1 MLDDGH
7 VQTDQILENLEW
19 RISRTYQQ
27 AEKETKKKLDQYL
40 EKFKE
45 KDKKKREQLKRGDIT
60 RTEYNKWRTGQIATG
75 KRWAEMRDTLAQDY
89 HNANKI
95 AQSVTEGYMPE
106 VYALNFNYGTY
117 EVETQSLMDTSFSLY
132 NREAVERI
140 FRENP
145 DLLPPPGKRV
155 SERIAARLD
164 VRWNKQQVQSV
175 MLQGILQGESIPK
188 IAKRLSS
195 QVSEKNRK
203 AAIRNART
211 MTTGAESAGRRDSY
225 KRAHGMGINMM
236 QTWVATLDGRT
247 RHSHRMLDGET
258 IEIDGVF
265 SNGCRYPGDPN
276 GAPEEIYNCF
286 IAETS
291 VAVDSDIVRSYKH
304 EYTGKLI
311 TIKTSSGVQFTCTP
325 NHPIL
330 TPGGWIHANALNQG
344 DNILVT
350 RIRDNK
356 TSWRNPHIDHVFS
369 RFDALHKALNMTG
382 RKRTCDLGVNFH
394 GDIPATNVEIV
405 TQERFL
411 RDSVNPG
418 RSDGVDKFCFKDANK
433 SFFGNGALMKHFRG
447 ISVSASG
454 VLRRL
459 CKALTF
465 FCWRLRHAQKHGF
478 RPVAL
483 SHAHAMKSMNNDTAR
498 DTEFFSKGLDGSP
511 GIVFPDKII
520 NVNVCYKSTHVY
532 NLQTVKGYYF
542 VNSSISHNGNMAI
555 AHNCRCRTIGQFA
568 GFETDVTDLRLR
580 NTKRL
585 GNMSYEEWKYEH
597 AEEGDDE

>member
-1 MLDDGH
+1 MLDAGH
-7 VQTDQILENLEW
+7 VQTDQILEDLER
-19 RISRTYQQ
+19 RISKTYKQ
-27 AEKETKKKLDQYL
+27 AEKETQKKLDQYL

-45 KDKKKREQLKRGDIT
+45 KDRKKREQLKRGEIT
-60 RTEYNKWRTGQIATG
+60 RTEYNRWRTGQIATG

-95 AQSVTEGYMPE
+95 AQSVTYGYMPE

-117 EVETQSLMDTSFSLY
+117 EVETQSLVDTSFSLY

-145 DLLPPPGKRV
+145 DLLPPPGKKV
-155 SERIAARLD
+155 SERIAAGLD
-164 VRWNKQQVQSV
+164 VKWNKQQVQSV

-195 QVSEKNRK
+195 EVGEKNRK

-225 KRAHGMGINMM
+225 KRAQSMGIKMM

-258 IEIDGVF
+258 IDVDGVF

-286 IAETS
+286 IGATS
-291 VAVDSDIVRSYKH
+291 VATDSEIARSYKH
-304 EYTGKLI
+304 EYNGELI

-330 TPGGWIHANALNQG
+330 TPCGWIHANALNQG

-350 RIRDNK
+350 RIGDNEM
-356 TSWRNPHIDHVFS
+356 SGGNPYIDHIFP

-382 RKRTCDLGVNFH
+382 RKRTCNLGVNFH
-394 GDIPATNVEIV
+394 GDIPATDVEIV
-405 TQERFL
+405 TQKRFL
-411 RDSVNPG
+411 RDNVNPG
-418 RSDGVDKFCFKDANK
+418 RSDGVDELCFKDTDK
-433 SFFGNGALMKHFRG
+433 SLFGDGAFMKHFRG
-447 ISVSASG
+447 IMVSASG

-459 CKALTF
+459 GKTF
-465 FCWRLRHAQKHGF
+465 TLFLWCLRHAQKHGF

-483 SHAHAMKSMNNDTAR
+483 SHADAMKSMNNNTAR
-498 DTEFFSKGLDGSP
+498 DAEFFSEGFDGSP

-520 NVNVCYKSTHVY
+520 NVDVCYKRTHVY
-532 NLQTVKGYYF
+532 NLQTAKGYYF

-555 AHNCRCRTIGQFA
+555 AHNCRCRTIGQFD
-568 GFETDVTDLRLR
+568 GFETDVTNLSLR
-580 NTKRL
+580 NTKHLR
-585 GNMSYEEWKYEH
+585 GMTYEEWKYEH
-597 AEEGDDE
+597 GDEE